1 MKLKHLKIF
10 NLRNHSHSEIDF
22 SDGINL
28 IYGPNGSGKT
38 TILEAISICSMSKSF
53 LPTLDQNLIKYE
65 QKEYEVG
72 LRAINDLGAE
82 YNVDVK
88 FGASKKKIS
97 NNDSE
102 NLSPKNLIGNIPIVV
117 LSPDYKSIT
126 FGSPGDRRDF
136 IDKVI
141 SQISKSYLSK
151 LIQLKK
157 VLKQRNSLLSI
168 FKKNERYDDAL
179 MEPWTEKLIEL
190 NADIVMKRHEFI
202 NELMP
207 MFKETFKEIAP
218 NEEVELIYDAYKIEE
233 GIREDRVKI
242 IEELHKY
249 YEYRKEVEYHRAS
262 TIFGPQKDELIIKI
276 NSGIAKDYASQ
287 GQHKSLLISLKIA
300 EFNYLKSYCN
310 ETPIVL
316 LDDIF
321 AELDESRSKHV
332 IDIIE
337 KNGVQSFITS
347 TNSELLNKLN
357 VEKKLFNIEDIRDNS
372 NVDRNNLYS

>member
-1 MKLKHLKIF
+1 MKLKHLKIS

-22 SDGINL
+22 SEGINL

-65 QKEYEVG
+65 QKGYELG
-72 LRAINDLGAE
+72 LNALNDLGAE

-88 FGASKKKIS
+88 FSSSKKKIS

-141 SQISKSYLSK
+141 SQISKIYLSK

-157 VLKQRNSLLSI
+157 VLKQRNSLLTI
-168 FKKNERYDDAL
+168 FKKNEKYDDAL
-179 MEPWTEKLIEL
+179 MEPWTDKLIEL
-190 NADIVMKRHEFI
+190 NADIVIKRNEFI
-202 NELMP
+202 NELKP
-207 MFKETFKEIAP
+207 LFKETFKEIAP
-218 NEEVELIYDAYKIEE
+218 NEEVELIYEAYKIDEE
-233 GIREDRVKI
+233 IRNDRNKI
-242 IEELHKY
+242 IEELYKY

-321 AELDESRSKHV
+321 AELDEERSKHV

-337 KNGVQSFITS
+337 KNGVQSFITTTHS
-347 TNSELLNKLN
+347 DLLNNLN
-357 VEKKLFNIEDIRDNS
+357 VEKKLFNIEDVRDN
-372 NVDRNNLYS
+372 RNIK

>member
-65 QKEYEVG
+65 QKGYEVG

-82 YNVDVK
+82 YKVDVK
-88 FGASKKKIS
+88 FSSSKKKIS

-179 MEPWTEKLIEL
+179 MEPWTEKLIDL

-218 NEEVELIYDAYKIEE
+218 NEEVELIYYAYKIEE
-233 GIREDRVKI
+233 GIREDKVKI
-242 IEELHKY
+242 MEELHKY

-262 TIFGPQKDELIIKI
+262 TIFGPQKDDLIIKI

>member
-1 MKLKHLKIF
+1 MKIKKIRIR
-10 NLRNHSHSEIDF
+10 NLRNHSNSEIEF

-28 IYGPNGSGKT
+28 IYGLNGSGKT
-38 TILEAISICSMSKSF
+38 TILEAISICSLSKSF
-53 LPTLDQNLIKYE
+53 LPVLDQNIIKYE
-65 QKEYEVG
+65 EKGYETG
-72 LRAINDLGAE
+72 LQAINDLGAE
-82 YNVDVK
+82 YNVNVK
-88 FGASKKKIS
+88 FHTSKKKIS

-117 LSPDYKSIT
+117 LSPDFKNIT

-157 VLKQRNSLLSI
+157 VLRHRNSLLLQ
-168 FKKNERYDDAL
+168 FKKNDEYVDDL
-179 MEPWTEKLIEL
+179 MELWTNKLIEL
-190 NADIVMKRHEFI
+190 NADIVMKRNEFI
-202 NELMP
+202 NELKP
-207 MFKETFKEIAP
+207 MFKATFAEIAP
-218 NEEVELIYDAYKIEE
+218 NEEVDLIYQPYKIGDDIVNNKEE
-233 GIREDRVKI
+233 I
-242 IEELHKY
+242 IVNLNNY
-249 YEYRKEVEYHRAS
+249 FNFRKEIEYQRGS
-262 TIFGPQKDELIIKI
+262 TIFGPQKDDLVIKI

-321 AELDESRSKHV
+321 AELDADRSKHV

-347 TNSELLNKLN
+347 TNSEILNGLN
-357 VEKKLFNIEDIRDNS
+357 VEKKLLNIEDIRI
-372 NVDRNNLYS
+372 

>member
-65 QKEYEVG
+65 QKGYEVG

-82 YNVDVK
+82 YKVDVK
-88 FGASKKKIS
+88 FSSSKKKIS

-179 MEPWTEKLIEL
+179 MEPWTEKLIDL

-357 VEKKLFNIEDIRDNS
+357 VEKKLFNIEDVRDNS
-372 NVDRNNLYS
+372 NI

>member
-65 QKEYEVG
+65 QKGYELG
-72 LRAINDLGAE
+72 LNALNDLGAE

-88 FGASKKKIS
+88 FSASKKKIS

-141 SQISKSYLSK
+141 SQISKIYLSK

-157 VLKQRNSLLSI
+157 VLKQRNSLLTI
-168 FKKNERYDDAL
+168 FKKNEKYDEAL

-190 NADIVMKRHEFI
+190 NADIVIKRNEFI
-202 NELMP
+202 NELKP
-207 MFKETFKEIAP
+207 LFKETFKEIAP
-218 NEEVELIYDAYKIEE
+218 NEEVELIYDAYKIDEE
-233 GIREDRVKI
+233 IRNDRNKI
-242 IEELHKY
+242 IEELYKY

-321 AELDESRSKHV
+321 AELDEERSKHV
-332 IDIIE
+332 INIIE
-337 KNGVQSFITS
+337 KNGVQSFITTTHS
-347 TNSELLNKLN
+347 DLLNNLN
-357 VEKKLFNIEDIRDNS
+357 VEKKLFNIEDIRDN
-372 NVDRNNLYS
+372 RNIK